1 MSVRSTVGRVVA
13 STILA
18 VVTTLV
24 AAAEMQPDE
33 VRNFEH
39 AVVATSTE
47 VGGHAGPGTADDWP
61 W

>member
-1 MSVRSTVGRVVA
+1 M
-13 STILA
+13 
-18 VVTTLV
+18 VTTLV